1 MDSKHSIIDGFT
13 LVEVMIAISVMA
25 ILIFGGVPSFIQ
37 LIRDTS
43 VSTQSN
49 SLVAAIGLARSEAV
63 RRGVDVHLTAV
74 TDDKNETAWSN
85 GWVIWVD
92 SDNDNARE
100 SSEVLRNYKSPDG
113 ELVLD
118 KNVTDIVFNSQ
129 GEIRGGG
136 VYTFQLKPPGCQAQ
150 EKREIKIKSTGRP
163 SITKVDC
170 EL

>member
-74 TDDKNETAWSN
+74 TDDKNETCLSKMV
-85 GWVIWVD
+85 GLSGLIVIMIM
-92 SDNDNARE
+92 
-100 SSEVLRNYKSPDG
+100 LG
-113 ELVLD
+113 
-118 KNVTDIVFNSQ
+118 
-129 GEIRGGG
+129 
-136 VYTFQLKPPGCQAQ
+136 
-150 EKREIKIKSTGRP
+150 
-163 SITKVDC
+163 KVAKY
-170 EL
+170 

>member
-129 GEIRGGG
+129 GEIRGGDI
-136 VYTFQLKPPGCQAQ
+136 YTFQLKPLGCQAQ

>member
-136 VYTFQLKPPGCQAQ
+136 YIHFNSNHQGVKHKKNA
-150 EKREIKIKSTGRP
+150 R
-163 SITKVDC
+163 
-170 EL
+170 

>member
-129 GEIRGGG
+129 GEIRGGDI
-136 VYTFQLKPPGCQAQ
+136 YIFQLKPPGCQAQ

>member
-1 MDSKHSIIDGFT
+1 MDSKHGIRDGFT

-63 RRGVDVHLTAV
+63 RRGVEIHLTAV
-74 TDDKNETAWSN
+74 TDGKNETSWNN
-85 GWVIWVD
+85 GWVVWVD
-92 SDNDNARE
+92 NNHDGSRE
-100 SSEVLRNYKSPDG
+100 NSEILRDFKAPDG
-113 ELVLD
+113 NLSLD
-118 KNVTDIVFNSQ
+118 KNITDIIFNSQ
-129 GEIRGGG
+129 GEISGGYT
-136 VYTFQLKPPGCQAQ
+136 YTFQFKPSGCHEQ
-150 EKREIKIKSTGRP
+150 EQREIKVKSTGRS

-170 EL
+170 AL